1 MLPESPTSATDN
13 FTGAEMADHIGTKGV
28 TLDPDPDL
36 R

>member
-1 MLPESPTSATDN
+1 MLSETAISSTDN
-13 FTGAEMADHIGTKGV
+13 FTGAEMADHIGTKRV